1 MQTCRRLACMPDT
14 ATSCRSLGTILLPD
28 IDIIDTMPDL
38 TEDQIADNDLR
49 TAAYH
54 EAGHKI
60 IYELFG
66 GAGDANVWK
75 NENGNPDEVAW
86 LGQFRPRT
94 CVEQMHE
101 IWTRAG
107 LDVPALPSN
116 WRAMYGMAGV
126 VAEQILL
133 GEVNA
138 EFVAGNLYLRICCN
152 EISATDLAS
161 IGVTDINNF
170 EVDSGGVEQCVQH
183 LVEHWSQVTQEAEY
197 LIANAAT
204 ETRAVAIV

>member
-1 MQTCRRLACMPDT
+1 MTALAASWRYFGAIHRPYN
-14 ATSCRSLGTILLPD
+14 AKFK
-28 IDIIDTMPDL
+28 TMPAL
-38 TEDQIADNDLR
+38 TQDQIADDDLR
-49 TAAYH
+49 KAAYH

-66 GAGDANVWK
+66 GAGDAVVWK
-75 NENGNPDEVAW
+75 NESGNPDEMAW

-101 IWTRAG
+101 IWARAG
-107 LDVPALPSN
+107 LDVSPLPLN

-126 VAEQILL
+126 VAEQILR
-133 GEVNA
+133 GETEV
-138 EFVAGNLYLRICCN
+138 EFIAGNLYLRICCD

-161 IGVTDINNF
+161 IGVTDVDDF
-170 EVDSGGVEQCVQH
+170 EVDIEGVEQCVLH
-183 LVEHWSQVTQEAEY
+183 LLEHWLQVKQEAEY

-204 ETRAVAIV
+204 ETRAAANV